1 MLWSRP
7 GICTG
12 LRTIFLRLF
21 IWHEK
26 IRVIY
31 SMIHIPIS
39 RITNTI
45 SSFLALS
52 FFLFS
57 TPKRISA
64 IVQSLSCVWLFVIPW
79 TAARQAS
86 LPFTNSLSLLK
97 LMSIE
102 SVMPSNY
109 LILCLPLLLPP
120 SIFPIIKVFSNDSA
134 LPIRWP
140 KYQIHVIYFNFLPCL
155 SSILPYYNVSSMRMD
170 FFVHYNLPK
179 DLEKYLA
186 Q

>member
-64 IVQSLSCVWLFVIPW
+64 IVQSLSCVWLFVMPW
-79 TAARQAS
+79 TAAHQI
-86 LPFTNSLSLLK
+86 FLSYTISWSWLK
-97 LMSIE
+97 VMFIE
-102 SVMPSNY
+102 WMVPSTV
-109 LILCLPLLLPP
+109 LILCYLLLLIIIIESLNHVWLFMTPWTAAYQAPP
-120 SIFPIIKVFSNDSA
+120 SMGFSRQEYWSGVP
-134 LPIRWP
+134 LPSP
-140 KYQIHVIYFNFLPCL
+140 KTA
-155 SSILPYYNVSSMRMD
+155 
-170 FFVHYNLPK
+170 
-179 DLEKYLA
+179 E
-186 Q
+186 